1 MKQWALPY
9 RQIHLDFHTGPAIP
23 DVGRDFDARDFAR
36 TMKRAHVN
44 SVTVFAKCH
53 HGHLYYNTKRPERH
67 PGLKRGLDLLGEQV
81 GALHREGIRA
91 PIYISVQCDEYAAN
105 THPEWVARR
114 PDSSQVKTP
123 PGVFSAAWQIL
134 DMSTP
139 YQEYLAEQTQEV
151 LKLFKPVD
159 GIFFDMCWDQRSTT
173 REAIAGMRKINLNPE
188 VEEDRLKWGN
198 VVAHRYMKRFRDMV
212 KKSSPKASVF
222 FNGRAF
228 GRLSEELEYQEQIE
242 IEALATG
249 GWGYM
254 YFPMCVRHA
263 RRFDKPSL
271 GMTARF
277 HKSWAD
283 FGGLKPYPALEYET
297 SQMIAHG
304 ARCSIGDQLH
314 PRGVLDRAAYELI
327 GNVYERVEER
337 EPWLLDSRAITQ
349 IGVVRLPNGDIS
361 ATRSAGGSEEG
372 ATRMLTQLKHQFD
385 IVGEDEDLD
394 QYELIILPDSL
405 LVSPQLAKRI
415 GAYLKSGGAV
425 LATGTSG
432 LSADASKLLL
442 PQLGVKPTGMSQ
454 FTTTYIRFGGEID
467 RDVPPS
473 DHVIYERGA
482 RVTALRR
489 TKTLARVVEPYFERA
504 WDHFS
509 SHFQTPPDRVTN
521 FIAASVNGRAAY
533 ISYAIFKAFA
543 DHGNA
548 PFRLLVRNVIDLLVP
563 EPLVRIDA
571 PTGTEVSLMRQ
582 KNRTILHLLSY
593 APERR
598 AKNLD
603 LVEDIVPLN
612 EVATSVKLARKPK
625 RVYLAPDQTPIE
637 FDFVDG
643 RCEFFIPEVLGHAMV
658 VFE

>member
-9 RQIHLDFHTGPAIP
+9 RQIHLDFHTGPAID

-67 PGLKRGLDLLGEQV
+67 PGLAKGIDLLARQID
-81 GALHREGIRA
+81 ALHRENIRA

-139 YQEYLAEQTQEV
+139 YQEYLAEQTREI
-151 LKLFKPVD
+151 LARFKPVD

-173 REAIAGMRKINLNPE
+173 RQAIAGMKKIKLNPE
-188 VEEDRLKWGN
+188 LEEDRLKWGN
-198 VVAHRYMKRFRDMV
+198 VVAHRYMKRFREMV
-212 KKSSPKASVF
+212 KRSSPQASVF

-228 GRLSEELEYQEQIE
+228 GRLHEELQYQEQIE

-263 RRFDKPSL
+263 RRFPKPYM

-314 PRGVLDRAAYELI
+314 PRGKLDRAAYELI
-327 GNVYERVEER
+327 GRAFQRVQER
-337 EPWLLDSRAITQ
+337 EPWLNNARAITD
-349 IGVVRLPNGDIS
+349 IGVVRLPDGDLS

-372 ATRMLTQLKHQFD
+372 ATRMLMQLKHQFD
-385 IVGEDEDLD
+385 IISEDDNLSA
-394 QYELIILPDSL
+394 YRLIILPDALSISDAL
-405 LVSPQLAKRI
+405 RRKLR
-415 GAYLKSGGAV
+415 AYLKAGGAL
-425 LATGTSG
+425 LATGTSA
-432 LSADASKLLL
+432 LASDGATLLL
-442 PQLGVKPTGMSQ
+442 PELKIKPLGMSP
-454 FTTTYIRFGGEID
+454 FTTTYIRFGRELSADI
-467 RDVPPS
+467 PPT
-473 DHVIYERGA
+473 DHVMYERGV
-482 RVTALRR
+482 RVTAD
-489 TKTLARVVEPYFERA
+489 KGAQALAHVVEPYFERT

-509 SHFQTPPDRVTN
+509 SHFQTPPHRLTR
-521 FIAASVNGRAAY
+521 FAAATVSRRAAY
-533 ISYAIFKAFA
+533 ISFPIFRAFA
-543 DHGNA
+543 RHGNA
-548 PFRLLVRNVIDLLVP
+548 PFRMLVRNMVNLLLP

-571 PTGTEVSLMRQ
+571 PTGTEVSVMRQ
-582 KNRTILHLLSY
+582 DKRTIVHVLHYS
-593 APERR
+593 PERR
-598 AKNLD
+598 AKDLD
-603 LVEDIVPLN
+603 LVEDIVPLRDVPISIRL
-612 EVATSVKLARKPK
+612 EHPPLSA
-625 RVYLAPDQTPIE
+625 YLAPQRQALRWR
-637 FDFVDG
+637 FANG
-643 RCEFFIPEVLGHAMV
+643 RCELTIPEVRGHAMV
-658 VFE
+658 ILE

>member
-1 MKQWALPY
+1 M
-9 RQIHLDFHTGPAIP
+9 
-23 DVGRDFDARDFAR
+23 
-36 TMKRAHVN
+36 
-44 SVTVFAKCH
+44 
-53 HGHLYYNTKRPERH
+53 
-67 PGLKRGLDLLGEQV
+67 
-81 GALHREGIRA
+81 
-91 PIYISVQCDEYAAN
+91 
-105 THPEWVARR
+105 RR
-114 PDSSQVKTP
+114 
-123 PGVFSAAWQIL
+123 
-134 DMSTP
+134 
-139 YQEYLAEQTQEV
+139 
-151 LKLFKPVD
+151 
-159 GIFFDMCWDQRSTT
+159 
-173 REAIAGMRKINLNPE
+173 INLDPE
-188 VEEDRLKWGN
+188 IEEDRLKWGN
-198 VVAHRYMKRFRDMV
+198 IVAHQYMKRFRNMV

-228 GRLSEELEYQEQIE
+228 GRLSDELQYQEQIE

-283 FGGLKPYPALEYET
+283 FGGLKPYAALEYET

-304 ARCSIGDQLH
+304 SRCSIGDQLH

-327 GNVYERVEER
+327 GKTYQRVELR
-337 EPWLLDSRAITQ
+337 EPWLTDSRAITQ

-372 ATRMLTQLKHQFD
+372 ATRMLMQLKHQFD
-385 IVGEDEDLD
+385 IIGENDDLTL
-394 QYELIILPDSL
+394 YELIILPDSL
-405 LVSPQLAKRI
+405 LISGAFAKRL
-415 GAYLKSGGAV
+415 GAYLRSGGAV

-432 LSADASKLLL
+432 LSADAKKLLL
-442 PQLGVKPTGMSQ
+442 PQLGLKPAGMSP
-454 FTTTYIRFGGEID
+454 FTATYIRFGQEVS
-467 RDVPPS
+467 RDVPPT
-473 DHVIYERGA
+473 DHVMYERGA
-482 RVTALRR
+482 RVTPMRG

-509 SHFQTPPDRVTN
+509 SHFQTPPDRLN
-521 FIAASVNGRAAY
+521 DFIAASVSGRAAY
-533 ISYAIFKAFA
+533 ISYPIFKAFA

-548 PFRLLVRNVIDLLVP
+548 PYRLLVRNVIDLLVP

-582 KNRTILHLLSY
+582 KNRTILHVLSY

-603 LVEDIVPLN
+603 LVEDIVPLQ
-612 EVATSVKLARKPK
+612 EVATSVKLPRTPK
-625 RVYLAPDQTPIE
+625 RVYLAPEKTPIE

-643 RCEFFIPEVLGHAMV
+643 RCELFIPEVLGHAMI